1 MIFVPQWYSWLS
13 CSLHRLFMDYIHLSR
28 FSLKHLTALHVMLNT
43 RSVTQT
49 AARLCVSPS
58 SISKILAQLRE
69 LLNDDL
75 FYRDGNQLIPT
86 PYVQQMG
93 PTVHHVLSSMNGLLH
108 CTEFDPQAYQGHYR
122 LAMRESTF
130 ELFAP
135 KVTAILAACSSELSM
150 TIHSKEHY
158 GFEALQSGLID
169 CILLPHDISQP
180 PTFAQDLVWQVIES
194 DELVCLMSADH
205 PLAHTELSVD
215 AYLAYKHIGILD
227 NELNEPYFE
236 KYLTQQHETRRI
248 AVATPDFGA
257 AAILCRQT
265 HLLLTC
271 SKRWADHAMQAQG
284 LVQKALP
291 FEYGKVAYS
300 LVWNK
305 PSMNDRA
312 IRWLCQ
318 QLNCQ
323 LT

>member
-1 MIFVPQWYSWLS
+1 MLFVPQCYSWPS
-13 CSLHRLFMDYIHLSR
+13 DSWHRHFMDYIHLSR

-93 PTVHHVLSSMNGLLH
+93 PTVHHILSSMNGLLH
-108 CTEFDPQAYQGHYR
+108 CTDFNPQEYQGHYR
-122 LAMRESTF
+122 LAMRESTL

-135 KVTAILAACSSELSM
+135 KITSILTHCSPELTM

-158 GFEALQSGLID
+158 GFDALQSGLID
-169 CILLPHDISQP
+169 FILLPHDISQP
-180 PTFAQDLVWQVIES
+180 PTFAQDLVWQIIES
-194 DELVCLMSADH
+194 DELVCLMNPAH
-205 PLAHTELSVD
+205 PLATSELSVED
-215 AYLAYKHIGILD
+215 YLAYKHIGILD
-227 NELNEPYFE
+227 NELSEPYFE

-248 AVATPDFGA
+248 ALTTPDFGA
-257 AAILCRQT
+257 AAVLCQHT
-265 HLLLTC
+265 QFLFTC
-271 SKRWADHAMQAQG
+271 SKMWADHAMQAQG
-284 LVQKALP
+284 LVQKPLP

-312 IRWLCQ
+312 ICWLCQ
-318 QLNCQ
+318 QLTSS
-323 LT
+323 LD

>member
-1 MIFVPQWYSWLS
+1 
-13 CSLHRLFMDYIHLSR
+13 MDYIHLTR

-58 SISKILAQLRE
+58 SISKVLAQLRE
-69 LLNDDL
+69 LLNDEL

-93 PTVHHVLSSMNGLLH
+93 PTVHQILSSMNGLLH
-108 CTEFDPQAYQGHYR
+108 CSEFNPTEYQGHYR
-122 LAMRESTF
+122 LAMRESTL

-135 KVTAILAACSSELSM
+135 KITAILATCSSELSM

-158 GFEALQSGLID
+158 GFDALQSGLID
-169 CILLPHDISQP
+169 FILLPHDLSQP
-180 PTFAQDLVWQVIES
+180 PTFAQDLVWQVIAS
-194 DELVCLMSADH
+194 DELVCLMHPTH
-205 PLAHTELSVD
+205 PLVNQELSVEN
-215 AYLAYKHIGILD
+215 YLAHKHIGILD
-227 NELNEPYFE
+227 NELSDPYFE

-257 AAILCRQT
+257 AAILCHQT
-265 HLLLTC
+265 QFLLTC
-271 SKRWADHAMQAQG
+271 SKMWADKAMQAQG
-284 LVQKALP
+284 LIQKSLP

-318 QLNCQ
+318 QL
-323 LT
+323 LSSAV